1 MSKPLSPEPNQIR
14 QLVLAKSLY
23 LHGCT
28 HALRRDDVSRMVAV
42 HHFDNAIEMVLRCA
56 AIKRGKRPKE
66 YLEALLGQLDD
77 LALIE
82 QMRSLHR
89 LRNAI
94 QHSGDIPSLDSVI
107 KYKGYAE
114 DFFIEVCDK
123 VFGVPYG
130 KLHLSELIENRK
142 LKEQVRIAD
151 EAFGKAEFR
160 QCIRLCDE
168 VFMSATFDEADVFY
182 SAGMLT
188 GYWGASE
195 ELKQIFK
202 KEYTEK
208 YRNTDYYELASELRG
223 AIIQSGQAA
232 TGMQFLEEH
241 KMDFLTHRRIVENA
255 EQLSASDL
263 KDGAQSCLQFV
274 TTVILKWQE
283 QGLFGLKDSE
293 R

>member
-1 MSKPLSPEPNQIR
+1 
-14 QLVLAKSLY
+14 
-23 LHGCT
+23 
-28 HALRRDDVSRMVAV
+28 MVAV
-42 HHFDNAIEMVLRCA
+42 HHFDNAIEMILRCA
-56 AIKRGKRPKE
+56 VIKEGKVPEKYIE
-66 YLEALLGQLDD
+66 QLLGQLDGV
-77 LALIE
+77 ALIE

-114 DFFIEVCDK
+114 DFLIEVCDK
-123 VFGVPYG
+123 VFSISYD
-130 KLHLSELIENRK
+130 KLCLSELIDDKK

-160 QCIRLCDE
+160 QCIELCDDA
-168 VFMSATFDEADVFY
+168 FISATFDKADVFY

-195 ELKQIFK
+195 ELRKVLRE
-202 KEYTEK
+202 EYVEK
-208 YRNTDYYELASELRG
+208 YRDTDHYDLARELRG
-223 AIIQSGQAA
+223 AIVQWGQAA
-232 TGMQFLEEH
+232 TGMQFLEEYRI
-241 KMDFLTHRRIVENA
+241 DFLTYRRIAETA

-263 KDGAQSCLQFV
+263 KDGAQFCLHFV

-283 QGLFGLKDSE
+283 QGLFGLKGGGWGQPLG
-293 R
+293 

>member
-1 MSKPLSPEPNQIR
+1 M
-14 QLVLAKSLY
+14 AKSLY

-28 HALRRDDVSRMVAV
+28 HALGKDDVSRMVAV

-56 AIKRGKRPKE
+56 VIRRGKRPQE
-66 YLEALLGQLDD
+66 YFEQLLGQLDG
-77 LALIE
+77 LALTE
-82 QMRSLHR
+82 QMRGLHR
-89 LRNAI
+89 LRNTV

-123 VFGVPYG
+123 VFGVPYD
-130 KLHLSELIENRK
+130 KLHLSELIENKK

-151 EAFGKAEFR
+151 EAFGKTEFR
-160 QCIRLCDE
+160 QCIELCDKA
-168 VFMSATFDEADVFY
+168 FISATFDEADVFY

-195 ELKQIFK
+195 ELKEVLRG
-202 KEYTEK
+202 EYAEK
-208 YRNTDYYELASELRG
+208 YRDTDHYEFARELRG
-223 AIIQSGQAA
+223 AIIQWGQAA

-241 KMDFLTHRRIVENA
+241 RTDFLTYRRIAETA
-255 EQLSASDL
+255 EQLSATDL
-263 KDGAQSCLQFV
+263 KDGAQFCLHFV

-283 QGLFGLKDSE
+283 QGLFGLEDSE

>member
-1 MSKPLSPEPNQIR
+1 MMSPELKQIR

-28 HALRRDDVSRMVAV
+28 HALGKDDVSRMVAV

-56 AIKRGKRPKE
+56 VIEEGKVPEKYFE
-66 YLEALLGQLDD
+66 QLLGQLDG
-77 LALIE
+77 LALTD
-82 QMRSLHR
+82 QMKNLHR
-89 LRNAI
+89 LRNTV

-123 VFGVPYG
+123 VFSIPYD
-130 KLHLSELIENRK
+130 KLCLSELIENEK
-142 LKEQVRIAD
+142 LKEQVRIAE
-151 EAFGKAEFR
+151 EAFGKAEFT
-160 QCIRLCDE
+160 QCIELCDGA
-168 VFMSATFDEADVFY
+168 FISATFDEADVFY

-195 ELKQIFK
+195 ELKK
-202 KEYTEK
+202 VLSKDYVEK
-208 YRNTDYYELASELRG
+208 YRDTDHYELARELRG
-223 AIIQSGQAA
+223 AIIQWGQAA

-241 KMDFLTHRRIVENA
+241 RMDFLTYRRIAETA

-263 KDGAQSCLQFV
+263 KDGAQFCLHFV

-283 QGLFGLKDSE
+283 QGLFGLEDSN